1 MAINLKGEVMDNKEK
16 DINENEIHTEE
27 NQSGN
32 EDLKTESMID
42 STPSKE
48 ESIESQTSEEITSE
62 EIEVPTSQDTE
73 TSNTSTSEEISEE
86 NTSLDSNEINVD
98 TSEETHDSQANEAE
112 VASTEIEATDS
123 QESGSTSTSEESENQ
138 TSEVTDSQSTTPS
151 EETTSETKTEIKLG
165 NLENAKQE
173 VIRAKKKKK
182 ILKKQKHKK
191 IFTGILIF
199 ILCIYMVIG
208 VVGGHYALSKLEGMP
223 ELDVNDLLSEESSKI
238 YDTNG
243 DLITEIGTYYRENI
257 SYDECPTSLIDAF
270 LSIEDSR
277 FFEHNGFDI
286 PRFTKAALETF
297 LLHRD
302 GGGGSTFTMQLVKN
316 SYFSIDDGDNSV
328 EREATIEYK
337 VQQIVLSMELETQL
351 TKKEIFELYMNKLN
365 FGDRIRGVEKA
376 AKYYFGKSASEM
388 NVSESA
394 LLAGIVNLP
403 NKYNPYHYL
412 EYATK
417 RRNEVLYL
425 MRQHGY
431 ISDEEYRLAKS
442 INVEDQLI
450 GADKLN
456 EKSENDDYAEYV
468 DVVIEEAVEMTG
480 KDPVIY
486 GMDIYTAME
495 PTIQS
500 RIEAIERGE
509 TSVYYADDLMQSAI
523 VSMNN
528 QNGEIVGIGGGRNY
542 EGGARL
548 LNRATS
554 QYKQPGS
561 SVKPILSYALGFE
574 YLGYSLDEI
583 LMDKPI
589 PFPGEGRILQNANG
603 EYHGEVTIKDAVA
616 NSYNIPA
623 ILTLEHVTAKIGGEA
638 VVDYMQNLGFTRA
651 SDENYHMSYAIGG
664 NVFETTVKELAG
676 AHSAI
681 INGGV
686 YNEPHTIRRIE
697 TTDGDI
703 YYPQNQNRRVLS
715 SGSSW
720 LTCQLMAN
728 NVTCG
733 IYNYMQV
740 LARSYPVYAKTGT
753 TDWGSDGLQYG
764 IPQGAM
770 KDKWMVASTS
780 QYTNSVWVGYDKA
793 VAYAGTY
800 FPTWKALMNI
810 PGKIQLELLDAEEEV
825 GGNLDGVAMPGDIAT
840 VTYASGTWPHVSGVA
855 DNITSYVS
863 TTGLAN
869 TPTIYT
875 TGEETNFAA
884 SLTNNILYVDWGAKK
899 GCYAGTQDIS
909 LTDSWENKEAS
920 GACLA
925 TSAWAYGTNPSFVA
939 EVYQDDNYITTV
951 SSKDGMYGG
960 WVGNLD
966 SGVIKVCG
974 WWSNGYRTS
983 SQQCVIAKDFNQ
995 VSEE

>member
-825 GGNLDGVAMPGDIAT
+825 GGNLDGVAMPGDIAA

-884 SLTNNILYVDWGAKK
+884 SLTNNILYVD
-899 GCYAGTQDIS
+899 
-909 LTDSWENKEAS
+909 
-920 GACLA
+920 
-925 TSAWAYGTNPSFVA
+925 
-939 EVYQDDNYITTV
+939 
-951 SSKDGMYGG
+951 
-960 WVGNLD
+960 
-966 SGVIKVCG
+966 
-974 WWSNGYRTS
+974 
-983 SQQCVIAKDFNQ
+983 
-995 VSEE
+995 

>member
-1 MAINLKGEVMDNKEK
+1 MDNNENKE
-16 DINENEIHTEE
+16 INEKEIHTD
-27 NQSGN
+27 QT
-32 EDLKTESMID
+32 DLDKKTEN
-42 STPSKE
+42 PA
-48 ESIESQTSEEITSE
+48 
-62 EIEVPTSQDTE
+62 P
-73 TSNTSTSEEISEE
+73 
-86 NTSLDSNEINVD
+86 NE
-98 TSEETHDSQANEAE
+98 
-112 VASTEIEATDS
+112 
-123 QESGSTSTSEESENQ
+123 
-138 TSEVTDSQSTTPS
+138 P
-151 EETTSETKTEIKLG
+151 EIKLG
-165 NLENAKQE
+165 TLKHEKEQVA
-173 VIRAKKKKK
+173 RAKKRKK
-182 ILKKQKHKK
+182 IIRKIRRKK
-191 IFTGILIF
+191 IFTGLLIF
-199 ILCIYMVIG
+199 ILIIYMVIG
-208 VVGGHYALSKLEGMP
+208 FAGGEFALSKLQGIP
-223 ELDVNDLLSEESSKI
+223 ELNVSDLLSEESSKI

-243 DLITEIGTYYRENI
+243 TLITEIGTYYRENI
-257 SYDECPTSLIDAF
+257 KYDQCPTSLVDAF

-316 SYFSIDDGDNSV
+316 SYFSIDAGDESK

-337 VQQIVLSMELETQL
+337 VQQIVLSMQLETQL
-351 TKKEIFELYMNKLN
+351 NKKEIFELYMNKLN

-388 NVSESA
+388 SLSESA

-412 EYATK
+412 DYATQ

-431 ISDEEYRLAKS
+431 ISNEEYKLAKS
-442 INVEDQLI
+442 INVEDQLV

-456 EKSENDDYAEYV
+456 ETSENDDYSQYV
-468 DVVIEEAVEMTG
+468 DVVIEEAVKLTG
-480 KDPVIY
+480 KDPVVY
-486 GMDIYTAME
+486 GMDIYTAMD

-500 RIEAIERGE
+500 RIEAIERGD
-509 TSVYYADDLMQSAI
+509 TSVVYADDLMQTAI

-528 QNGEIVGIGGGRNY
+528 QNGEIVGIGGGRDY
-542 EGGARL
+542 QGGARL

-574 YLGYSLDEI
+574 YLGYSLDEV

-603 EYHGEVTIKDAVA
+603 QYHGEVTIKDAVA

-623 ILTLEHVTAKIGGEA
+623 ILTLEHVTAKIGGDS
-638 VVDYMQNLGFTRA
+638 VVDYMHNLGFSRA
-651 SDENYHMSYAIGG
+651 SNANYHMSYAIGG
-664 NVFETTVKELAG
+664 NAFETTVEELAG
-676 AHSAI
+676 AHAAM
-681 INGGV
+681 INLGV
-686 YNEPHTIRRIE
+686 YNEPHTIRKLE

-715 SGSSW
+715 SGSAW
-720 LTCQLMAN
+720 LTDQLMEN

-780 QYTNSVWVGYDKA
+780 QYTNAVWVGYDKA
-793 VAYAGTY
+793 VAWAGTY

-810 PGKIQLELLDAEEEV
+810 PGKTQLELLAAEEDA
-825 GGNLDGVAMPGDIAT
+825 GGYLDGVAMPGDVET
-840 VTYASGTWPHVSGVA
+840 VTYANGTWPHIAGIA
-855 DNITSYVS
+855 DSITSLVS
-863 TTGLAN
+863 STGLSN
-869 TPTIYT
+869 TPTIYS

-884 SLTNNILYVDWGAKK
+884 SWTNNILYVDWGAKK

-909 LTDSWENKEAS
+909 LTDSWENKSAT

-925 TSAWAYGTNPSFVA
+925 STAWAYETNPTFIA
-939 EVYQDDNYITTV
+939 EIYHDDNYLTTV
-951 SSKDGMYGG
+951 TSKDGMYGG
-960 WVGNLD
+960 YIGD
-966 SGVIKVCG
+966 FTSGVIKVCG
-974 WWSNGYRTS
+974 WWTNGYTTS
-983 SQQCVIAKDFNQ
+983 SAQCVTAKDFNQ
-995 VSEE
+995 TNTDE

>member
-1 MAINLKGEVMDNKEK
+1 MENKKSTNDN
-16 DINENEIHTEE
+16 IHTEE
-27 NQSGN
+27 NDNIQTQ
-32 EDLKTESMID
+32 KT
-42 STPSKE
+42 
-48 ESIESQTSEEITSE
+48 
-62 EIEVPTSQDTE
+62 
-73 TSNTSTSEEISEE
+73 
-86 NTSLDSNEINVD
+86 
-98 TSEETHDSQANEAE
+98 A
-112 VASTEIEATDS
+112 
-123 QESGSTSTSEESENQ
+123 
-138 TSEVTDSQSTTPS
+138 PS
-151 EETTSETKTEIKLG
+151 E
-165 NLENAKQE
+165 A
-173 VIRAKKKKK
+173 IREEKIQREKKKRK
-182 ILKKQKHKK
+182 ILKKRKRKK
-191 IFTGILIF
+191 IFTGFLIF
-199 ILCIYMVIG
+199 VLVIYMVIG
-208 VVGGHYALSKLEGMP
+208 VVGGKYALSKIEGIP
-223 ELDVNDLLSEESSKI
+223 TLNIEDLLSEESSKI

-243 DLITEIGTYYRENI
+243 NLITEIGTYYRENI
-257 SYDECPTSLIDAF
+257 TYDQCPTSLVDAF

-297 LLHRD
+297 ILGRD

-316 SYFSIDDGDNSV
+316 SYFSIDAGDNST

-337 VQQIVLSMELETQL
+337 VQQILLSMQLETQL
-351 TKKEIFELYMNKLN
+351 TKEEIFELYMNKLN

-376 AKYYFGKSASEM
+376 AQYYFGKSASEL
-388 NVSESA
+388 NLSESA

-403 NKYNPYHYL
+403 NRYNPYHYL
-412 EYATK
+412 DYATQ

-431 ISDEEYRLAKS
+431 ITTEEYNLAKS
-442 INVEDQLI
+442 IRVEDQLV
-450 GADKLN
+450 GADKLH
-456 EKSENDDYAEYV
+456 ETSENDDYAEYV
-468 DVVIEEAVEMTG
+468 DVVIEEAVALTG
-480 KDPVIY
+480 KDPVVY
-486 GMDIYTAME
+486 GMNIYTAMN

-509 TSVYYADDLMQSAI
+509 TSVVYADDLMQSSI

-589 PFPGEGRILQNANG
+589 TFPGEGRVLQNANG
-603 EYHGEVTIKDAVA
+603 EYHGEVTIRDAVA

-623 ILTLEHVTAKIGGEA
+623 ILTLEKVTAKIGGDA
-638 VVDYMQNLGFTRA
+638 VVDYMRNLGFSRA
-651 SDENYHMSYAIGG
+651 SYDNYHMSYAIGG
-664 NVFETTVKELAG
+664 NAYETTVAELAG
-676 AHSAI
+676 AHSAM
-681 INGGV
+681 INLGV
-686 YNEPHTIRRIE
+686 YNEPHTIRKLE
-697 TTDGDI
+697 TSDGDI
-703 YYPQNQNRRVLS
+703 YYPENQNRRVLS
-715 SGSSW
+715 SGSAY
-720 LTCQLMAN
+720 LADQLMEY
-728 NVTCG
+728 NVSCG

-740 LARSYPVYAKTGT
+740 LYRSYPVYAKTGT

-780 QYTNSVWVGYDKA
+780 QYTNAVWVGYDKA

-810 PGKIQLELLDAEEEV
+810 PGKIQLELLDAEEQA
-825 GGNLDGVAMPGDIAT
+825 GGDFSGVQQPSDVEA
-840 VTYASGTWPHVSGVA
+840 VTYARGTWPHISGIRN
-855 DNITSYVS
+855 DITSYVS
-863 TTGLAN
+863 STGLQN
-869 TPTIYT
+869 TPTIYS
-875 TGEETNFAA
+875 TGQETNFAA

-899 GCYAGTQDIS
+899 GCVAGEMDIS
-909 LTDSWENKEAS
+909 LTDSWEDEHAT

-925 TSAWAYGTNPSFVA
+925 SSTWAYGSNPSFVA
-939 EVYQDDNYITTV
+939 EVYQDDNYVTTV
-951 SSKDGMYGG
+951 TSKDGMYGG

-974 WWSNGYRTS
+974 WWSNGSTTS
-983 SQQCVIAKDFNQ
+983 NGQCVIAKDWTQ
-995 VSEE
+995 VNEDE

>member
-1 MAINLKGEVMDNKEK
+1 MDNNENKE
-16 DINENEIHTEE
+16 INEKEIHTD
-27 NQSGN
+27 QT
-32 EDLKTESMID
+32 DLDKKTEN
-42 STPSKE
+42 PA
-48 ESIESQTSEEITSE
+48 
-62 EIEVPTSQDTE
+62 P
-73 TSNTSTSEEISEE
+73 
-86 NTSLDSNEINVD
+86 NE
-98 TSEETHDSQANEAE
+98 
-112 VASTEIEATDS
+112 
-123 QESGSTSTSEESENQ
+123 
-138 TSEVTDSQSTTPS
+138 P
-151 EETTSETKTEIKLG
+151 EIKLG
-165 NLENAKQE
+165 TLKPEKEQVA
-173 VIRAKKKKK
+173 RAKKRKK
-182 ILKKQKHKK
+182 IIRKIRRKK
-191 IFTGILIF
+191 IFTGLLIF
-199 ILCIYMVIG
+199 ILIIYMVIG
-208 VVGGHYALSKLEGMP
+208 FAGGEFALSKLQGMP
-223 ELDVNDLLSEESSKI
+223 ELNVSDLLSEESSKI

-243 DLITEIGTYYRENI
+243 TLITEIGTYYRENI
-257 SYDECPTSLIDAF
+257 KYDQCPTSLVDAF

-316 SYFSIDDGDNSV
+316 SYFSIDAGDESK

-337 VQQIVLSMELETQL
+337 VQQIVLSMQLETQL
-351 TKKEIFELYMNKLN
+351 NKKEIFELYMNKLN

-388 NVSESA
+388 SLSESA

-412 EYATK
+412 DYATQ

-431 ISDEEYRLAKS
+431 ISNEEYKLAKS
-442 INVEDQLI
+442 INVEDQLV

-456 EKSENDDYAEYV
+456 ETSENDDYSQYV
-468 DVVIEEAVEMTG
+468 DVVIEEAVKLTG
-480 KDPVIY
+480 KDPVVY
-486 GMDIYTAME
+486 GMDIYTAMD

-500 RIEAIERGE
+500 RIEAIERGD
-509 TSVYYADDLMQSAI
+509 TSVVYADDLMQTAI

-528 QNGEIVGIGGGRNY
+528 QNGEIVGIGGGRDY
-542 EGGARL
+542 QGGARL

-574 YLGYSLDEI
+574 YLGYSLDEV

-603 EYHGEVTIKDAVA
+603 QYHGEVTIKDAVA

-623 ILTLEHVTAKIGGEA
+623 ILTLEHVTAKIGGDS
-638 VVDYMQNLGFTRA
+638 VVDYMHSLGFSRA
-651 SDENYHMSYAIGG
+651 SNANYHMSYAIGG
-664 NVFETTVKELAG
+664 NAFETTVEELAG
-676 AHSAI
+676 AHAAM
-681 INGGV
+681 INLGV
-686 YNEPHTIRRIE
+686 YNEPHTIRKLE

-715 SGSSW
+715 SGSAW
-720 LTCQLMAN
+720 LTDQLMEN

-780 QYTNSVWVGYDKA
+780 QYTNAVWVGYDKA
-793 VAYAGTY
+793 VAWAGTY

-810 PGKIQLELLDAEEEV
+810 PGKIQLELLAAEEDA
-825 GGNLDGVAMPGDIAT
+825 GGYLDGVAMPGDVEA
-840 VTYASGTWPHVSGVA
+840 VTYANGTWPHIAGIA
-855 DNITSYVS
+855 DSITSLVS
-863 TTGLAN
+863 STGLSN
-869 TPTIYT
+869 TPTIYS

-884 SLTNNILYVDWGAKK
+884 SWTNNILYVDWGAKK

-909 LTDSWENKEAS
+909 LTDSWENKSAT

-925 TSAWAYGTNPSFVA
+925 STAWAYGTNPTFIA
-939 EVYQDDNYITTV
+939 EIYHDDNYLTTV
-951 SSKDGMYGG
+951 TSKDGMYGG
-960 WVGNLD
+960 YIGD
-966 SGVIKVCG
+966 FTSGVIKVCG
-974 WWSNGYRTS
+974 WWTNGYTTS
-983 SQQCVIAKDFNQ
+983 SAQCVTAKDFNQ
-995 VSEE
+995 TNTDE

>member
-1 MAINLKGEVMDNKEK
+1 MDNKEK
-16 DINENEIHTEE
+16 EVKENEIHTDEE
-27 NQSGN
+27 KSVN
-32 EDLKTESMID
+32 EESKTESTFD
-42 STPSKE
+42 SAPNNQEHSESDVPAISEEISSSETQATSQSEASISIQSEEIQSSE
-48 ESIESQTSEEITSE
+48 ESSSEEITSE
-62 EIEVPTSQDTE
+62 ADSSEIV
-73 TSNTSTSEEISEE
+73 SEE
-86 NTSLDSNEINVD
+86 NQFLN
-98 TSEETHDSQANEAE
+98 SEKDPSAD
-112 VASTEIEATDS
+112 VLST
-123 QESGSTSTSEESENQ
+123 
-138 TSEVTDSQSTTPS
+138 
-151 EETTSETKTEIKLG
+151 TTSEQSESQSETNQSVHSETIQHDKKTKIKLG
-165 NLENAKQE
+165 KLENVDEEIQ
-173 VIRAKKKKK
+173 RAKKRKK
-182 ILKKQKHKK
+182 ILRKQKRKK

-199 ILCIYMVIG
+199 VLCIYMVVG
-208 VVGGHYALSKLEGMP
+208 VVAGKYALSKLEGMP
-223 ELDVNDLLSEESSKI
+223 TLDISNLLSEESSKI

-243 DLITEIGTYYRENI
+243 NLITEIGTYYRENI
-257 SYDECPTSLIDAF
+257 KYDECPTSLIDAF

-351 TKKEIFELYMNKLN
+351 SKKEIFELYMNKLN

-376 AKYYFGKSASEM
+376 AQYYFGKSASEM
-388 NVSESA
+388 NISESA

-412 EYATK
+412 DYATK

-431 ISDEEYRLAKS
+431 INDEEYQLAKS
-442 INVEDQLI
+442 INVEDQLV

-456 EKSENDDYAEYV
+456 ETSENDDYAEYI
-468 DVVIEEAVEMTG
+468 DVVIEEAVAMTG
-480 KDPVIY
+480 KDPVVY

-542 EGGARL
+542 QGGARL

-589 PFPGEGRILQNANG
+589 AFPGEGRILQNANG
-603 EYHGEVTIKDAVA
+603 EYHGEVTIKDALA

-623 ILTLEHVTAKIGGEA
+623 ILTLERVTAKIGGEA
-638 VVDYMQNLGFTRA
+638 VVDYMQSLGFTRA

-664 NVFETTVKELAG
+664 NVFETTVEELAG
-676 AHSAI
+676 AHAAI

-697 TTDGDI
+697 TTSGDI

-715 SGSSW
+715 SGSAW

-753 TDWGSDGLQYG
+753 TDWGTDGVQYG
-764 IPQGAM
+764 IPEGAM

-780 QYTNSVWVGYDKA
+780 QYTNAVWVGYDKA
-793 VAYAGTY
+793 VAGEGTY

-810 PGKIQLELLDAEEEV
+810 PGKIQLELLDAEEQV
-825 GGNLDGVAMPGDIAT
+825 GGNLSGVEMPSDIAE
-840 VTYASGTWPHVSGVA
+840 VTYASGTWPHISGIR
-855 DNITSYVS
+855 DDITSYVS

-869 TPTIYT
+869 TPTIYSA
-875 TGEETNFAA
+875 GEETNFAA
-884 SLTNNILYVDWGAKK
+884 SLTNGILYVDWGAKK
-899 GCYAGTQDIS
+899 GCYVGTQDIS
-909 LTDSWENKEAS
+909 LTDSWENKQAS

-925 TSAWAYGTNPSFVA
+925 NSAWAYGTSPSFVA
-939 EVYQDDNYITTV
+939 EIYQDDNYVTTV
-951 SSKDGMYGG
+951 TSKDGMYGG
-960 WVGNLD
+960 WVGNLT
-966 SGVIKVCG
+966 SGTIKVCG
-974 WWSNGYRTS
+974 WWSNGSTTS
-983 SQQCVIAKDFNQ
+983 SQQCVIAKDFNDTS
-995 VSEE
+995 SE